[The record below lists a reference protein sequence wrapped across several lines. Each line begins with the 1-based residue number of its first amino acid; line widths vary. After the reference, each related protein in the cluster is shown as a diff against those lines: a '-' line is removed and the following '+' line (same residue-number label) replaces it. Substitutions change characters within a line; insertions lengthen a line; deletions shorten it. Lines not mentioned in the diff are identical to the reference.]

1 MSTTQTHLAIHI
13 RFLYG
18 GGAER
23 VLVNLMPAFIQQGV
37 KVDLVMNMAEGPYL
51 LEVPPEVR
59 IIDLKTKKTL
69 AGLPKLVRYLRQERP
84 KVLLSFLHYPNEI
97 AILAKLLAFVNTRV
111 IVSERNALSMHAGNE
126 PSSEKWSTI
135 STKLLYPLA
144 DGILANSN
152 GVAQDLANITGISP
166 KRIKVIYNPTITPD
180 IFEKS
185 QQTLDHPWFQLGQPP
200 VVLGV
205 GRLDPQKNFS
215 TLIKAFA
222 KVRQTKPC
230 RLMILGKGREKVQLQ
245 ALIKELDIEND
256 VALPGFAD
264 NPYPYLK
271 KAAVFVLSSLWE
283 GLPNV
288 LIEALALGT
297 PVISTNC
304 LCGPEEILDG
314 GKYGS
319 LVPVGDYEAIA
330 KEILDILSGNS
341 RQVDSAWLEQFKV
354 ENVAQQ
360 YLEFLGLT

>member
-23 VLVNLMPAFIQQGV
+23 VLVNLMPAFIKQGV

-51 LEVPPEVR
+51 SEVPPEVST
-59 IIDLKTKKTL
+59 IDLKTKKTL

-97 AILAKLLAFVNTRV
+97 AILAKRLAFVNTRV

-166 KRIKVIYNPTITPD
+166 KRIKVIYNPTITPA

-297 PVISTNC
+297 PVVSTNC
-304 LCGPEEILDG
+304 PCGPEEILDG

-319 LVPVGDYEAIA
+319 LVQVGDDEAIA
-330 KEILDILSGNS
+330 KAILEILSGNS
-341 RQVDSAWLEQFKV
+341 RQVNSAWLEQFKV

>member
-1 MSTTQTHLAIHI
+1 MSTTQTDLAIHI

-23 VLVNLMPAFIQQGV
+23 VLVNLMPAFIKQGV

-51 LEVPPEVR
+51 PEVPPEVR

-84 KVLLSFLHYPNEI
+84 KVLLSFLHYPNEM
-97 AILAKLLAFVNTRV
+97 AILAKYLAFVNTRV

-126 PSSEKWSTI
+126 PSSEKWSAI

-166 KRIKVIYNPTITPD
+166 KRIKVIYNPTITPG

-230 RLMILGKGREKVQLQ
+230 RLMILGRGRETVQLQ
-245 ALIKELDIEND
+245 ALIKELDLEND
-256 VALPGFAD
+256 VALPGFTN

-304 LCGPEEILDG
+304 PCGPEEILDG
-314 GKYGS
+314 GRYGS
-319 LVPVGDYEAIA
+319 LVPVGDDEAIA

-341 RQVDSAWLEQFKV
+341 RQVDSAWLEQFRV

-360 YLEFLGLT
+360 YLEFLGLN